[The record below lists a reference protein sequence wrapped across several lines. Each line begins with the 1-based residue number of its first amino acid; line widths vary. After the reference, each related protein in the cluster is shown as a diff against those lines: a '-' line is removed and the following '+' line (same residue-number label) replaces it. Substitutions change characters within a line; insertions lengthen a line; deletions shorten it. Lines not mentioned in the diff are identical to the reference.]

1 MFRRVNAVSESQAIS
16 SRVACVA
23 GGFVSSGKSIARVA
37 LLTAGIGSGVVGL
50 LLAAAS
56 LGIWM
61 QGANLN
67 STPRVNAS
75 TVGLALAPIPAL
87 AWILYLWFRTRPR
100 GVLDVAFRIL
110 VSCVLVLGAAYCLFA
125 AMIEALFV
133 G

>member
-1 MFRRVNAVSESQAIS
+1 
-16 SRVACVA
+16 
-23 GGFVSSGKSIARVA
+23 VSSAKSIATVA
-37 LLTAGIGSGVVGL
+37 LLIAGIGSGIVGL

-75 TVGLALAPIPAL
+75 TVGLTLAPIPAL
-87 AWILYLWFRTRPR
+87 GWILYLWVRTHPR
-100 GVLDVAFRIL
+100 SVLDVAFRIF

-125 AMIEALFV
+125 GIFEASFV